1 MKLCKRVRNGID
13 RLDELMVSDRTGL
26 CIRSPNLTCA
36 SDSVAAPLV
45 VPQLPLHRMATV
57 FLPVFPHCGL
67 TLQSCHHCCH
77 GACSYITLPHRKTVT
92 GSVIRIAL
100 KEIQKEGIELM
111 KVGSMLAK
119 ELKSKDPPKKRQRGP
134 KAIED
139 KP

>member
-1 MKLCKRVRNGID
+1 
-13 RLDELMVSDRTGL
+13 
-26 CIRSPNLTCA
+26 
-36 SDSVAAPLV
+36 
-45 VPQLPLHRMATV
+45 
-57 FLPVFPHCGL
+57 
-67 TLQSCHHCCH
+67 
-77 GACSYITLPHRKTVT
+77 LPHRKTVT

-134 KAIED
+134 KGIED